1 MSREMLGQL
10 KEVGPKIDFEK
21 AHASC
26 LEVNDNGQAKSLNV
40 FLLQELE
47 RFNALTSV
55 MVKGL
60 IQLDKAIS
68 GTVVMSQDLEIMS
81 SNF

>member
-1 MSREMLGQL
+1 
-10 KEVGPKIDFEK
+10 
-21 AHASC
+21 
-26 LEVNDNGQAKSLNV
+26 V
-40 FLLQELE
+40 FLLQEVE

-81 SNF
+81 GNF